1 MSMFVL
7 GQCGAIKN
15 DGVGMTERG
24 QLCHRVSG
32 DAYTSEG
39 PAWQREALGE
49 AFVLDLK

>member
-1 MSMFVL
+1 MFVL

-15 DGVGMTERG
+15 DGVGMTE
-24 QLCHRVSG
+24 LCHRVSE

-39 PAWQREALGE
+39 PAWQREALEE